1 MNRRPLASTVAAAL
15 LLLSA
20 CGAQPTIVA
29 NPPPSTP
36 IAERG
41 VSCGDTPYPREAL
54 RGPTGAEDSD
64 HPAAELLRKE
74 IELVEGAELRP
85 TDEWRLVVDGPDNAV
100 FAGGASEDL
109 AESGLNAEY
118 RAEKVDGE
126 WRTAGISFGCR
137 PSVDTGGQSRVD
149 FYLAPGTDLDP
160 EATSIPGLV
169 QDPNCGGRDV
179 LDRIDEP
186 LIEYGPDEVLVLLT
200 ADPLEGFHTC
210 EGFPPS
216 EYTLEL
222 AEPIGQRKLLDAG
235 FYPAVEVHM
244 YEGVLLPR

>member
-1 MNRRPLASTVAAAL
+1 
-15 LLLSA
+15 
-20 CGAQPTIVA
+20 
-29 NPPPSTP
+29 
-36 IAERG
+36 
-41 VSCGDTPYPREAL
+41 
-54 RGPTGAEDSD
+54 
-64 HPAAELLRKE
+64 LRKE
-74 IELVEGAELRP
+74 IELSEGAELTP

-100 FAGGASEDL
+100 FAGGAVEDL

-149 FYLAPGTDLDP
+149 FYLAPGTDLAP
-160 EATSIPGLV
+160 ESTSILAFV
-169 QDPNCGGRDV
+169 EDTNCGGRDV

-222 AEPIGQRKLLDAG
+222 AEPIGQRTLLDAG
-235 FYPAVEVHM
+235 VYPAVEVHV
-244 YEGVLLPR
+244 YEDGPLPQ